1 MKNGK
6 YFIVLFCNKKKV
18 KILHRCQKKTT
29 IYEYWREFRTERPPR
44 FLKTQGM
51 KRNTEVLYELALI
64 FPNNRWSTKTFVK
77 DSLGRLMEA
86 KMENEKLRIKEIVPY
101 WKEELIYDFQ
111 QKKRIRYHEMFDEIL
126 KVTEIG
132 QVFTLNNKLF
142 IQNDNNIKL
151 YGNKLYNVLTTST
164 STLKESVAYLLE
176 NYAPYVVQNSNVLS
190 FIDIN
195 GKVNDKLSL
204 KNKFDYTNKTQLI
217 SVKTLLEQKNRDK
230 TFNHMVVVK
239 KNVSSPD
246 ILISV
251 YNIVGNDFNIRSP
264 LK

>member
-1 MKNGK
+1 
-6 YFIVLFCNKKKV
+6 
-18 KILHRCQKKTT
+18 
-29 IYEYWREFRTERPPR
+29 
-44 FLKTQGM
+44 M

-151 YGNKLYNVLTTST
+151 YGNKNLNDADRLFELVREDLIKKKRGNFIFVKDVTTAQRKQLY
-164 STLKESVAYLLE
+164 
-176 NYAPYVVQNSNVLS
+176 
-190 FIDIN
+190 
-195 GKVNDKLSL
+195 
-204 KNKFDYTNKTQLI
+204 
-217 SVKTLLEQKNRDK
+217 TLLESKGFK
-230 TFNHMVVVK
+230 
-239 KNVSSPD
+239 
-246 ILISV
+246 
-251 YNIVGNDFNIRSP
+251 RSE
-264 LK
+264 LFRHYSY

>member
-1 MKNGK
+1 VEFICGVWDIFFGYEIFMKNGK

-151 YGNKLYNVLTTST
+151 YGNKNLKDADRLFELVREDLIKKKRGNFIFVKDVTTAQRKQLY
-164 STLKESVAYLLE
+164 
-176 NYAPYVVQNSNVLS
+176 
-190 FIDIN
+190 
-195 GKVNDKLSL
+195 
-204 KNKFDYTNKTQLI
+204 
-217 SVKTLLEQKNRDK
+217 TLLESKGFK
-230 TFNHMVVVK
+230 
-239 KNVSSPD
+239 
-246 ILISV
+246 
-251 YNIVGNDFNIRSP
+251 RSE
-264 LK
+264 LFRHYSY